1 MDNLLKII
9 KFIAEYGYIWMSI
22 ITIIVAISIYKY
34 KEEDEDYFILKII
47 GFYLLGAFNIN
58 FKGLNEIYVYLPL
71 GYLIY
76 YYFMKKKNRLNKIA
90 KDKYAKL
97 GLLILCITFIN
108 NTVYNYL
115 EYRDV
120 SMNSPCKIE
129 NLNKEW
135 EKIKDK
141 CYIENNTL
149 LTNARVLYDEGGNIK
164 NLNYYIVDYYKNKSY
179 YISIKNNKY
188 IVEVEKYDYEVD
200 FASHVN
206 INAKDYITMEDF
218 LEVTNFVSSK
228 NFYKNKKLNY
238 NDITYS
244 YDSYN
249 KNEEYLEDDPVYA
262 VYRNKEKLKYEKL
275 DVKNLY
281 IDGPIINLYS
291 NTKGE
296 EYKSANFAFGFKYD
310 E

>member
-1 MDNLLKII
+1 
-9 KFIAEYGYIWMSI
+9 
-22 ITIIVAISIYKY
+22 
-34 KEEDEDYFILKII
+34 
-47 GFYLLGAFNIN
+47 
-58 FKGLNEIYVYLPL
+58 
-71 GYLIY
+71 
-76 YYFMKKKNRLNKIA
+76 MKKKNRLNKTA

-108 NTVYNYL
+108 NTTYNYL

-120 SMNSPCKIE
+120 SMNSTCKIE

-141 CYIENNTL
+141 CYIENNAL
-149 LTNARVLYDEGGNIK
+149 LSNARVLYDEGGHIK
-164 NLNYYIVDYYKNKSY
+164 NLNYNIVDYYKNKSY

-188 IVEVEKYDYEVD
+188 IIEVD
-200 FASHVN
+200 FISHVN
-206 INAKDYITMEDF
+206 TNTKDYIAMEDF
-218 LEVTNFVSSK
+218 LKVTNFVSSK
-228 NFYKNKKLNY
+228 NFYKNKKLDY

-291 NTKGE
+291 NTKV
-296 EYKSANFAFGFKYD
+296 
-310 E
+310 